1 MGFEVDFLGERVG
14 RVMVGFMG
22 KMKKQKVIHGPHA
35 TPSHHGP
42 PPLPL
47 AAMPGRRTGPCRKPR
62 TSETMAI
69 HPGPRT
75 STERPAAITMLG
87 QMDPAAAEFEENSS
101 CDDSTRWK
109 CGTRESAIGSGK
121 LLLYTVWHQFQ
132 LRPKLSISLLHL
144 VRRNTVGMCSIQGT
158 PSSNSIISFEL

>member
-35 TPSHHGP
+35 MPSHRGP

-47 AAMPGRRTGPCRKPR
+47 AAMPGRRTGPCRTPR

-69 HPGPRT
+69 HPGPRRT
-75 STERPAAITMLG
+75 VAVMTQQDGSAG
-87 QMDPAAAEFEENSS
+87 QGM
-101 CDDSTRWK
+101 
-109 CGTRESAIGSGK
+109 SAIGSSK
-121 LLLYTVWHQFQ
+121 LLMYTVWHQFQ
-132 LRPKLSISLLHL
+132 LRPKLSILLLHL
-144 VRRNTVGMCSIQGT
+144 VCRNTVGVCSIQGT
-158 PSSNSIISFEL
+158 PSSNSITSFEL